1 MSCGTKLPPSYFFV
15 ETNTRLLE
23 YDEVAISEV
32 GQVFMIATV
41 REDAANALLAQC
53 KAQTPAGKK

>member
-41 REDAANALLAQC
+41 REDAANASAQC
-53 KAQTPAGKK
+53 TAQTPAGKR